1 MQLRLCNLTKYA
13 IKTARMLNGT
23 FPRGDPGSQIILC
36 IMFQTGFR
44 QLLWNMQI
52 KIIC

>member
-1 MQLRLCNLTKYA
+1 
-13 IKTARMLNGT
+13 MLNGT

-36 IMFQTGFR
+36 IKFQTGFR

-52 KIIC
+52 KIICEDKSCSRSEGLKDDNKS